1 MTLTRNRKL
10 QQAIRAR
17 MEQTGEPY
25 MAVRRQLLEHGGDD
39 PEPHYVLNRRY
50 GVVRVGEGRRWQ
62 VERPTDAL
70 WMVEEHGAWWGYG
83 GSGPGTTAKVLL
95 DDACS
100 AVADLMESQAFASEV
115 LARLDVEASEER
127 LTVAEVRAWWDERR
141 HFAVAEARAEAGRE
155 FTPDDQR
162 EMMERLLFGPVPE
175 GILWLERR
183 REAHP
188 PRFV

>member
-1 MTLTRNRKL
+1 
-10 QQAIRAR
+10 

-25 MAVRRQLLEHGGDD
+25 MAARRQLLEHGDGD
-39 PEPHYVLNRRY
+39 PEPYYVLSRRY
-50 GVVRVGEGRRWQ
+50 GVVRVEEGRRRQ

-70 WMVEEHGAWWGYG
+70 WMVDEPGAWWGYG

-115 LARLDVEASEER
+115 LARLDVDASEER
-127 LTVAEVRAWWDERR
+127 LTVAEVRAWWNERR
-141 HFAVAEARAEAGRE
+141 HLAVAEARAESGRV

-162 EMMERLLFGPVPE
+162 EMVKRMLFGPVPE

-188 PRFV
+188 PRFA